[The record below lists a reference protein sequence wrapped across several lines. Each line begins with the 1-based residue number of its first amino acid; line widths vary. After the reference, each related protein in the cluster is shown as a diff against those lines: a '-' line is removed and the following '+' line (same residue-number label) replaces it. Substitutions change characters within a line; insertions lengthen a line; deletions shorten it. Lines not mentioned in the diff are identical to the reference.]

1 MAAVAALSPLDVQK
15 VLDSWAAAGGP
26 TDEEKIE
33 FAEGALHELRNDPN
47 QVFQE
52 NVKQV
57 AVWANQVDASFNTVT
72 RGFEDMV
79 KQYGA
84 QFPALAGFLSEWI
97 GYRTVRS
104 GFRLVFHTFWS
115 L

>member
-57 AVWANQVDASFNTVT
+57 SVWAIQVNASFNAVT
-72 RGFEDMV
+72 SRFEPMV
-79 KQYGA
+79 A
-84 QFPALAGFLSEWI
+84 QFGGQFSQLIGFLTEWKD
-97 GYRTVRS
+97 YKTVRS
-104 GFRLVFHTFWS
+104 SFRLVYTF
-115 L
+115 